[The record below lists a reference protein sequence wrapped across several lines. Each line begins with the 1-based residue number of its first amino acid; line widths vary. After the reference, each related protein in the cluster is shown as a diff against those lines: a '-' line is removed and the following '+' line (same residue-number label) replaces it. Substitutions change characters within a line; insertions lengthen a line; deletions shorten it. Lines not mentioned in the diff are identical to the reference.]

1 MGLHSCCPSCS
12 NTRSSSPP
20 QKKKL
25 AESGWRF
32 RAPLSCC
39 LTYLSSH
46 VQSEWLFADG
56 MLFI

>member
-1 MGLHSCCPSCS
+1 MVLLLPLVQQYPLFF
-12 NTRSSSPP
+12 PP
-20 QKKKL
+20 KKKKL

-32 RAPLSCC
+32 CALLSCC